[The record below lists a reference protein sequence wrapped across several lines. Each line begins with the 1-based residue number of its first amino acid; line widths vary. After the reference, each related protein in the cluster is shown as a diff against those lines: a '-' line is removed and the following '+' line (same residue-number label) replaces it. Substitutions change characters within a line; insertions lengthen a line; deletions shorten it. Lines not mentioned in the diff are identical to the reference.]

1 MEKNIRSDSLRKIN
15 DYLYTLKPN
24 KMKNLTKIAFA
35 FLLLSGV
42 IMNAQALKKGSVTY
56 KLVLTGNDEA
66 AAMMGES
73 TLTIHFD
80 EKTQA
85 TEMNMMSGMMLMKTI
100 TPIGNVKETKM
111 AVEVMGMKYEI
122 IEAGEEALNSTKGIG
137 NSEDAAE
144 VTYDKKNIKEIAGF
158 SCYKATVKMNDGS
171 TNAFYITEAIAPQTP
186 IKETKIKLAGYPL
199 EIITSTPQGEM
210 TMTATSFAKE
220 LPKDCFVITGE
231 GYTKVTMEEFKQQMG
246 GM

>member
-1 MEKNIRSDSLRKIN
+1 
-15 DYLYTLKPN
+15 
-24 KMKNLTKIAFA
+24 MKNLTKIAFA
-35 FLLLSGV
+35 FLLLAGLM
-42 IMNAQALKKGSVTY
+42 MNAQALKKGSVTY
-56 KLVLTGNDEA
+56 KLALTGNEEA

-100 TPIGNVKETKM
+100 TPFGNVKDTKM

-122 IEAGEEALNSTKGIG
+122 TEAGEEALNNNNGIG
-137 NSEDAAE
+137 NLENATD
-144 VTYDKKNIKEIAGF
+144 VTYDKKDVKEIVGF
-158 SCYKATVKMNDGS
+158 KCYKANVKMADGTS
-171 TNAFYITEAIAPQTP
+171 NAFYITEGIAPQTP

-199 EIITSTPQGEM
+199 EIITNTRQGEM

-231 GYTKVTMEEFKQQMG
+231 GYTKVTMEEFKQQMSGG